1 VNYWGY
7 NTLGFFTP
15 EPRYAS
21 VDWRPTW
28 FASSKRWFATSRG
41 GMEVI
46 LDVVYNHTAEG
57 SQMGP
62 TFSFRG
68 IDNAAYY
75 RLAPILAATPTSP
88 LRQYVQHAQ
97 SPRAADDHGQSAV
110 LDHAHAH

>member
-1 VNYWGY
+1 
-7 NTLGFFTP
+7 
-15 EPRYAS
+15 
-21 VDWRPTW
+21 
-28 FASSKRWFATSRG
+28 
-41 GMEVI
+41 MEVI

-75 RLAPILAATPTSP
+75 RLAPDPRGYSDFTGCGNTFNMP
-88 LRQYVQHAQ
+88 Q